1 MKNRLKDMWREEERV
16 RYMERVPWK
25 LTLPCKIHSQQEF
38 TVRLRKLK
46 QGLHSNLEGW
56 DGREMGGRFKRVGIY
71 VCLWLTHG
79 EV

>member
-1 MKNRLKDMWREEERV
+1 MKNRLMDMGREAERV

-46 QGLHSNLEGW
+46 QGLHSNLG
-56 DGREMGGRFKRVGIY
+56 GGMGGRWEGGSKGWGYMY
-71 VCLWLTHG
+71 VCG
-79 EV
+79 